1 MSCTKIREVKEQSIS
16 EKYNTSKVS
25 IVRWNDNLTVA
36 FASDNIFAESVFTCK
51 HYSRVQMARV
61 NAANIILMKTSF
73 VMVLIKKNIFA
84 SVIRLQDVFKT
95 SCQDQYI
102 RLGHTSSRRLQ
113 DVLQNCLQDIFK
125 TSCKDIFKTCH
136 QVKLFLLTGLRKVFN
151 TLGHATSEKFM
162 FNVQNLQER

>member
-84 SVIRLQDVFKT
+84 SVIRLQD
-95 SCQDQYI
+95 
-102 RLGHTSSRRLQ
+102 
-113 DVLQNCLQDIFK
+113 IFK

-136 QVKLFLLTGLRKVFN
+136 QVKLFLLTGLRKVFK
-151 TLGHATSEKFM
+151 TLGHSTPEKFM
-162 FNVQNLQER
+162 VNVQNLQER

>member
-84 SVIRLQDVFKT
+84 SVIRLQDVLVKINIFVLVIRLQDVFKT
-95 SCQDQYI
+95 SCKI
-102 RLGHTSSRRLQ
+102 VFKTSSRRLAKISSRR
-113 DVLQNCLQDIFK
+113 VIKLNC
-125 TSCKDIFKTCH
+125 SC
-136 QVKLFLLTGLRKVFN
+136 
-151 TLGHATSEKFM
+151 
-162 FNVQNLQER
+162 